1 MPGCFHCSAPGPLQG
16 PGSRPSSVS
25 SALPQSFPPLR
36 CRPCNLPLSPRPHT
50 WAKSRDGSLAAP
62 SLPNDPYPRPLSLL
76 TFPSPLPGAS
86 ARRWMRCR
94 ASMVPP
100 GPPLRGLGLHP
111 KHGMSSLAHDPMR
124 RHRTRALMRQPG
136 THMPAEEPWCFVAM
150 ATQRL
155 TAHSGKSLS
164 TPAAPAALLAR
175 GDRRDRPHKQALGP
189 PMDKRPTATTG
200 RLD

>member
-25 SALPQSFPPLR
+25 SNRFPR
-36 CRPCNLPLSPRPHT
+36 CVAARAICPSRHT
-50 WAKSRDGSLAAP
+50 LTSHVWAKSRDGSLAAP
-62 SLPNDPYPRPLSLL
+62 LLPSDPYPRPLSLL
-76 TFPSPLPGAS
+76 TFPSPLPGSS

-136 THMPAEEPWCFVAM
+136 AHMPADEPWCFAAM
-150 ATQRL
+150 TTQRPDN
-155 TAHSGKSLS
+155 SS
-164 TPAAPAALLAR
+164 TPEPIAPGPSFQR
-175 GDRRDRPHKQALGP
+175 G
-189 PMDKRPTATTG
+189 
-200 RLD
+200 

>member
-25 SALPQSFPPLR
+25 SALPQSFAALPPVQSA
-36 CRPCNLPLSPRPHT
+36 PLPTPPP

-62 SLPNDPYPRPLSLL
+62 SLPSDPYPRPLSLL
-76 TFPSPLPGAS
+76 TFPSPLPGSS

-136 THMPAEEPWCFVAM
+136 AHMPADEPWCFAAM
-150 ATQRL
+150 TTQWL

-164 TPAAPAALLAR
+164 IPAVPAALLSR
-175 GDRRDRPHKQALGP
+175 GGSRSRPHQQARP
-189 PMDKRPTATTG
+189 PMDERPTAVAS